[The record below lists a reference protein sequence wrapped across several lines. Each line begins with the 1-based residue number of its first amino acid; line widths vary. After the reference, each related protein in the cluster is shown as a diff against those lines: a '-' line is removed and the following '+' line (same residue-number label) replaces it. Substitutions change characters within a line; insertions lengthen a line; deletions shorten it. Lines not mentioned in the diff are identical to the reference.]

1 MKYLPLQHQNR
12 EACGYKAQ
20 RDMKQDIIKSLVEG
34 YKFFFID
41 SVIKDLV
48 SLKFKNTSKVIE
60 RLRFL
65 NTLKPFENNIPTKD
79 FTAAHNV
86 SLEIIGLMYY

>member
-1 MKYLPLQHQNR
+1 MQYQNR

-34 YKFFFID
+34 YKFFFLD

-48 SLKFKNTSKVIE
+48 SLNFKKRNTSKVIE

-65 NTLKPFENNIPTKD
+65 NTLKPFENNIPTED

-86 SLEIIGLMYY
+86 SLEIIGLMY